1 MRVANMKEFF
11 ETTEFGKEL
20 KQVARK
26 TSKRY
31 HGQQVY
37 EITEKLPKYGLKK
50 EDQIYL
56 DALHADHL
64 EVFSNKNARTVLNLD
79 GSENIDKGIKAE
91 MEKRTI

>member
-1 MRVANMKEFF
+1 MKEFF

-20 KQVARK
+20 RQVARK

-50 EDQIYL
+50 GDQIHL

-64 EVFSNKNARTVLNLD
+64 EVCGKNNAKGVLNLD
-79 GSENIDKGIKAE
+79 GSENIKNLSE
-91 MEKRTI
+91 N